1 MGSSSM
7 LPRITVFVLFLIISV
22 VFISRVSLATKEDK
36 NTNVTINN
44 QETQN
49 DQLNEAENV
58 ILNMLLS
65 AVSDS
70 NNQSEANSYETFLV
84 NYLSSNE
91 IEFSMSTAEKVRF
104 QLNDMIALRNLE
116 NESDIRKMSLDGR
129 GVAIHINQQI
139 YELCGLRL
147 DYNIFG
153 EVKQLEDPKGNCLY
167 KDISPV
173 IRDVFD
179 VNTAMIIL
187 AVWLSLL
194 NLCIFIAKKNQLY
207 IKDGEYEFNKKGF
220 AQ

>member
-7 LPRITVFVLFLIISV
+7 LPRITVFILFLIVSV

-36 NTNVTINN
+36 NTNVTTNKH
-44 QETQN
+44 EAQN
-49 DQLNEAENV
+49 DQLNEAENI

-65 AVSDS
+65 TVSDS
-70 NNQSEANSYETFLV
+70 NNQSEVNSYETFLV
-84 NYLSSNE
+84 NYFSSNE
-91 IEFSMSTAEKVRF
+91 IEFSMSTAEKVGF

-116 NESDIRKMSLDGR
+116 NENDIRKMSLDGR
-129 GVAIHINQQI
+129 GVAIHINKQI

-153 EVKQLEDPKGNCLY
+153 EVQQLEDPKGNCLY